1 MKKWSPSP
9 EGGGLF
15 VYNLPVKLRRVYPL
29 IIGFVVVPAAMML
42 TVGILIL
49 VFGRQKQDYVFGTL
63 ILALVATTII
73 GTIGTLVVLYRE
85 AYVSRLQT
93 DFVNK
98 VSHDLRTPLTSI
110 RMFVET
116 LQLGRIA
123 NPAQEKEALDI
134 IAAETER
141 LSILIAR
148 LLDWAR
154 MESGK
159 RSYDFRRQPLGPI
172 VDDALH
178 AVEPQRIQSAA
189 QVRRDIPDDLPLVY
203 ADRDA
208 LADALVD
215 LLQNAFKYTGADKRI
230 AVIARGVDGSVEV
243 VVEDN
248 GPGIPWVDQKR
259 IFDKFYRGKDPLER
273 SIEGSGLGL
282 SMVKHVVQAHG
293 GKVSVKSE
301 LGKGAAFKVLLPASE
316 ARKT

>member
-1 MKKWSPSP
+1 
-9 EGGGLF
+9 
-15 VYNLPVKLRRVYPL
+15 
-29 IIGFVVVPAAMML
+29 MML
-42 TVGILIL
+42 TVGILML

-116 LQLGRIA
+116 LQLGRLED
-123 NPAQEKEALDI
+123 PARQKEALDI
-134 IAAETER
+134 ISSETER
-141 LSILIAR
+141 LSALITR
-148 LLDWAR
+148 LLEWAR

-159 RSYDFRRQPLGPI
+159 RSFDFRRQAVGPI
-172 VDDALH
+172 VDDALR
-178 AVEPQRIQSAA
+178 AVEPQRIQTGA
-189 QVRRDIPDDLPLVY
+189 QVSRTLAPGLPQIYV
-203 ADRDA
+203 DRDA
-208 LADALVD
+208 IADVLVD
-215 LLQNAFKYTGADKRI
+215 LLQNAFKYTGPEKRI
-230 AVIARGVDGSVEV
+230 SVLARSAGSSVEI

-248 GPGIPWVDQKR
+248 GPGIPGADQKR

-273 SIEGSGLGL
+273 TIEGSGLGL
-282 SMVKHVVQAHG
+282 SMVKHILKAHG

-301 LGKGAAFKVLLPASE
+301 LGKGAAFTVLLPASE
-316 ARKT
+316 APRP

>member
-1 MKKWSPSP
+1 MGPSP

-15 VYNLPVKLRRVYPL
+15 VYNHPVKLRRVYPL
-29 IIGFVVVPAAMML
+29 IIGLVVVPAAMML
-42 TVGILIL
+42 TVGILML

-123 NPAQEKEALDI
+123 DPAQEKEALEI
-134 IAAETER
+134 ISAETQR
-141 LSILIAR
+141 LSVLIAR

-172 VDDALH
+172 VDDALR
-178 AVEPQRIQSAA
+178 AVEPQRIQTGAV
-189 QVRRDIPDDLPLVY
+189 VRRDVPEGLPAGL
-203 ADRDA
+203 RRSRRPGR
-208 LADALVD
+208 LARRPSPER
-215 LLQNAFKYTGADKRI
+215 LQVHRGRQAHLHLRPRRSGNAVAI
-230 AVIARGVDGSVEV
+230 V
-243 VVEDN
+243 VSDN
-248 GPGIPWVDQKR
+248 GPGIPGSDQKR

-273 SIEGSGLGL
+273 TIEGSGLGL

-301 LGKGAAFKVLLPASE
+301 LGKGAAFTVLLPASE
-316 ARKT
+316 ARRP

>member
-1 MKKWSPSP
+1 
-9 EGGGLF
+9 
-15 VYNLPVKLRRVYPL
+15 VKLRRVYPL

-63 ILALVATTII
+63 ILALVGTTIL

-123 NPAQEKEALDI
+123 DPGQRQEALDI
-134 IAAETER
+134 IAVETER
-141 LSILIAR
+141 LSVLISR

-159 RSYDFRRQPLGPI
+159 RSYDFKRQPLGPI
-172 VDDALH
+172 VTDALR
-178 AVEPQRIQSAA
+178 AVESQRIQTRA
-189 QVRRDIPDDLPLVY
+189 QVSHDVPEDLPPVY

-215 LLQNAFKYTGADKRI
+215 LLQNAFKYTGDEKRI
-230 AVIARGVDGSVEV
+230 RVSARAAGNAVAI

-248 GPGIPWVDQKR
+248 GPGIPGADQKR

-293 GKVSVKSE
+293 GRVGVKSE
-301 LGKGAAFKVLLPASE
+301 IGKGAAFTVLLPASE
-316 ARKT
+316 TRKP

>member
-1 MKKWSPSP
+1 M
-9 EGGGLF
+9 
-15 VYNLPVKLRRVYPL
+15 KLRRVYPL

-49 VFGRQKQDYVFGTL
+49 VFGRQAVDYVFGIL

-73 GTIGTLVVLYRE
+73 GTVATLVVLYRE
-85 AYVSRLQT
+85 AYLSRLQT

-116 LQLGRIA
+116 LQMGRLA
-123 NPAQEKEALDI
+123 DEAQRREALDI
-134 IAAETER
+134 IAAETAR
-141 LSILIAR
+141 LSSLISR

-159 RSYDFRRQPLGPI
+159 RTFDLRRQPLGPI
-172 VDDALH
+172 VDDALR
-178 AVEPQRIQSAA
+178 AVEPQRLQTGAE
-189 QVRRDIPDDLPLVY
+189 VRREVPGDLPPVL

-208 LADALVD
+208 LGDAFVD
-215 LLQNAFKYTGADKRI
+215 LLQNAFKYTGAEKRI
-230 AVIARGVDGSVEV
+230 AITARKAGNAVEV
-243 VVEDN
+243 VVSDN
-248 GPGIPWVDQKR
+248 GPGIPGADQKR

-282 SMVKHVVQAHG
+282 SMVKHVVEAHG
-293 GKVSVKSE
+293 GKVSVRSE
-301 LGKGAAFKVLLPASE
+301 VGKGAAFSVFLRLAE
-316 ARKT
+316 GDGT

>member
-1 MKKWSPSP
+1 
-9 EGGGLF
+9 
-15 VYNLPVKLRRVYPL
+15 VKLRRVYPL
-29 IIGFVVVPAAMML
+29 IIGLVVVPAAMML
-42 TVGILIL
+42 TVGILML

-116 LQLGRIA
+116 LQLGRLED
-123 NPAQEKEALDI
+123 PARQKEALDI
-134 IAAETER
+134 ISSETER
-141 LSILIAR
+141 LSALITR
-148 LLDWAR
+148 LLEWAR

-159 RSYDFRRQPLGPI
+159 RSFDFRRQQVGPI
-172 VDDALH
+172 VDDALR
-178 AVEPQRIQSAA
+178 AVEPQRIQTGA
-189 QVRRDIPDDLPLVY
+189 QVIRTLVPGLPQVY
-203 ADRDA
+203 VDRDA
-208 LADALVD
+208 LADVLVD
-215 LLQNAFKYTGADKRI
+215 LLQNAFKYTGPEKHI
-230 AVIARGVDGSVEV
+230 SVLARAAGPSVEI

-248 GPGIPWVDQKR
+248 GPGIPGADQKR

-273 SIEGSGLGL
+273 TIEGSGLGL
-282 SMVKHVVQAHG
+282 SMVKHILKAHG

-301 LGKGAAFKVLLPASE
+301 LGKGAAFTVLLPASE
-316 ARKT
+316 ERWP

>member
-1 MKKWSPSP
+1 
-9 EGGGLF
+9 
-15 VYNLPVKLRRVYPL
+15 VKLRRVYPL
-29 IIGFVVVPAAMML
+29 IIGLVVVPAAMML
-42 TVGILIL
+42 TVGILML

-116 LQLGRIA
+116 LQLGRLED
-123 NPAQEKEALDI
+123 PARQKEALDI
-134 IAAETER
+134 ISSETER
-141 LSILIAR
+141 LSALITR
-148 LLDWAR
+148 LLEWAR

-159 RSYDFRRQPLGPI
+159 RSFDFRRQQVGPI
-172 VDDALH
+172 VDDALR
-178 AVEPQRIQSAA
+178 AVEPQRIQTGA
-189 QVRRDIPDDLPLVY
+189 QVIRTLVPGLPQVY
-203 ADRDA
+203 VDRDA
-208 LADALVD
+208 LADVLVD
-215 LLQNAFKYTGADKRI
+215 LLQNAFKYTGPEKRI
-230 AVIARGVDGSVEV
+230 SVLARSTGPSVEI

-248 GPGIPWVDQKR
+248 GPGIPGADQKR

-273 SIEGSGLGL
+273 TIEGSGLGL
-282 SMVKHVVQAHG
+282 SMVKHILKAHG

-301 LGKGAAFKVLLPASE
+301 LGKGAAFTVLLPASDE
-316 ARKT
+316 RRP

>member
-1 MKKWSPSP
+1 
-9 EGGGLF
+9 
-15 VYNLPVKLRRVYPL
+15 VKLRRVYPL

-63 ILALVATTII
+63 IVALVGTTIL

-123 NPAQEKEALDI
+123 DPAQQKEALEI
-134 IAAETER
+134 ISTETQR
-141 LSILIAR
+141 LSVLISR

-159 RSYDFRRQPLGPI
+159 RSYDFRRQPLGPV
-172 VDDALH
+172 VDDALR
-178 AVEPQRIQSAA
+178 AVESQRIQTGAA
-189 QVRRDIPDDLPLVY
+189 VHRDVPEDLPLVY

-215 LLQNAFKYTGADKRI
+215 LLQNAFKYTGDDKRI
-230 AVIARGVDGSVEV
+230 SVAARGAGGSVEV
-243 VVEDN
+243 VVSDN
-248 GPGIPWVDQKR
+248 GPGIPGADQKR

-273 SIEGSGLGL
+273 TIEGSGLGL

-293 GKVSVKSE
+293 GRVSVKSE
-301 LGKGAAFKVLLPASE
+301 LGKGAAFTVLLPASE
-316 ARKT
+316 ARRP

>member
-1 MKKWSPSP
+1 M
-9 EGGGLF
+9 
-15 VYNLPVKLRRVYPL
+15 KLRRVYPL
-29 IIGFVVVPAAMML
+29 IIGLVVVPAAMML
-42 TVGILIL
+42 TVGILML

-123 NPAQEKEALDI
+123 DPAQEKEALEI
-134 IAAETER
+134 ISAETQR
-141 LSILIAR
+141 LSVLIAR

-172 VDDALH
+172 VDDALR
-178 AVEPQRIQSAA
+178 AVEPQRIQTGAV
-189 QVRRDIPDDLPLVY
+189 VRRDLPEGLPQVY

-208 LADALVD
+208 LADSLVD
-215 LLQNAFKYTGADKRI
+215 LLQNAFKYTGDDKRI
-230 AVIARGVDGSVEV
+230 SISAEGSGNAVAIV
-243 VVEDN
+243 VADN
-248 GPGIPWVDQKR
+248 GPGIPGSDQKR

-273 SIEGSGLGL
+273 TIEGSGLGL

-293 GKVSVKSE
+293 GRVGVKSE
-301 LGKGAAFKVLLPASE
+301 LGKGAAFTVLLPASE
-316 ARKT
+316 ARKP

>member
-1 MKKWSPSP
+1 M
-9 EGGGLF
+9 
-15 VYNLPVKLRRVYPL
+15 KLRRLYPL

-49 VFGRQKQDYVFGTL
+49 VFGRQAQDYVFGTL

-116 LQLGRIA
+116 LQLDRIA
-123 NPAQEKEALDI
+123 DPAQRKEALDI
-134 IAAETER
+134 ISAETQR
-141 LSILIAR
+141 LSQLITR

-159 RSYDFRRQPLGPI
+159 RSFDLSPQPLGPV
-172 VDDALH
+172 VDDALR
-178 AVEPQRIQSAA
+178 AVEPQRVQSGADL
-189 QVRRDIPDDLPLVY
+189 RREIPDDLPWVL

-208 LADALVD
+208 LGDALVD
-215 LLQNAFKYTGADKRI
+215 LLQNAFKYTGPDKRI
-230 AVIARGVDGSVEV
+230 SVSARAAGNAVEV

-248 GPGIPWVDQKR
+248 GPGIPGSDQKR
-259 IFDKFYRGKDPLER
+259 IFDKFYRGKDPLDR

-293 GKVSVKSE
+293 GKVGVRSE
-301 LGKGAAFKVLLPASE
+301 LGKGAAFTVLLPMAE
-316 ARKT
+316 ARKP

>member
-1 MKKWSPSP
+1 M
-9 EGGGLF
+9 
-15 VYNLPVKLRRVYPL
+15 KLRRVYPL
-29 IIGFVVVPAAMML
+29 IIGLVVVPAAMML
-42 TVGILIL
+42 TVGILML

-116 LQLGRIA
+116 LQLGRLED
-123 NPAQEKEALDI
+123 PARQKEALDI
-134 IAAETER
+134 ISSETER
-141 LSILIAR
+141 LSALITR
-148 LLDWAR
+148 LLEWAR

-159 RSYDFRRQPLGPI
+159 RSFDFRRQQVGPI
-172 VDDALH
+172 VDDALR
-178 AVEPQRIQSAA
+178 AVEPQRIQTGA
-189 QVRRDIPDDLPLVY
+189 QVIRTLVPGLPQVY
-203 ADRDA
+203 VDRDA
-208 LADALVD
+208 LADVLVD
-215 LLQNAFKYTGADKRI
+215 LLQNAFKYTGPEKRI
-230 AVIARGVDGSVEV
+230 SVLARSTGPSVEI

-248 GPGIPWVDQKR
+248 GPGIPGSDQKR

-273 SIEGSGLGL
+273 TIEGGGLGL
-282 SMVKHVVQAHG
+282 SMVKHILKAHG

-301 LGKGAAFKVLLPASE
+301 LGKGAAFTVLLPASDE
-316 ARKT
+316 RRP

>member
-1 MKKWSPSP
+1 M
-9 EGGGLF
+9 
-15 VYNLPVKLRRVYPL
+15 KLRRVYPL
-29 IIGFVVVPAAMML
+29 IIGLVVVPAAMML
-42 TVGILIL
+42 TVGILML

-116 LQLGRIA
+116 LQLGRLED
-123 NPAQEKEALDI
+123 PARQKEALDI
-134 IAAETER
+134 ISSETER
-141 LSILIAR
+141 LSALITR
-148 LLDWAR
+148 LLEWAR

-159 RSYDFRRQPLGPI
+159 RSFDFRRQPVGPI
-172 VDDALH
+172 VDDALR
-178 AVEPQRIQSAA
+178 AVEPQRLQTGA
-189 QVRRDIPDDLPLVY
+189 QVIRTLAPGLPQIYV
-203 ADRDA
+203 DRDA
-208 LADALVD
+208 LADVLVD
-215 LLQNAFKYTGADKRI
+215 LLQNAFKYTGPEKRI
-230 AVIARGVDGSVEV
+230 SVLARSTGPSVEI

-248 GPGIPWVDQKR
+248 GPGIPGADQKR

-273 SIEGSGLGL
+273 TIEGSGLGL
-282 SMVKHVVQAHG
+282 SMVKHILKAHG

-301 LGKGAAFKVLLPASE
+301 LGKGAAFTVLLPASE
-316 ARKT
+316 ERWP

>member
-1 MKKWSPSP
+1 
-9 EGGGLF
+9 
-15 VYNLPVKLRRVYPL
+15 VKLRRVYPL
-29 IIGFVVVPAAMML
+29 IIGLVVVPAAMML
-42 TVGILIL
+42 TVGILML

-116 LQLGRIA
+116 LQLGRLED
-123 NPAQEKEALDI
+123 PARQKEALDI
-134 IAAETER
+134 ISSETER
-141 LSILIAR
+141 LSALITR
-148 LLDWAR
+148 LLEWAR

-159 RSYDFRRQPLGPI
+159 RSFDFRRQQVGPI
-172 VDDALH
+172 VDDALR
-178 AVEPQRIQSAA
+178 AVEPQRIQTGA
-189 QVRRDIPDDLPLVY
+189 QVIRTLVPGLPQVY
-203 ADRDA
+203 VDRDA
-208 LADALVD
+208 LADVLVD
-215 LLQNAFKYTGADKRI
+215 LLQNAFKYTGPEKRI
-230 AVIARGVDGSVEV
+230 SVLARSTGPSVEI

-248 GPGIPWVDQKR
+248 GPGIPGSDQKR

-273 SIEGSGLGL
+273 TIEGSGLGL
-282 SMVKHVVQAHG
+282 SMVKHILKAHG

-301 LGKGAAFKVLLPASE
+301 LGKGAAFTVLLPASDE
-316 ARKT
+316 RRP

>member
-1 MKKWSPSP
+1 M
-9 EGGGLF
+9 
-15 VYNLPVKLRRVYPL
+15 KLRRVYPL
-29 IIGFVVVPAAMML
+29 IIGLVVVPAAMML
-42 TVGILIL
+42 TVGILML

-116 LQLGRIA
+116 LQLGRLED
-123 NPAQEKEALDI
+123 PARQKEALDI
-134 IAAETER
+134 ISSETER
-141 LSILIAR
+141 LSALITR

-159 RSYDFRRQPLGPI
+159 RSFDFRRQPVGPI
-172 VDDALH
+172 VDDALR
-178 AVEPQRIQSAA
+178 AVEPQRIQTGA
-189 QVRRDIPDDLPLVY
+189 QVSHTIAPGLPQIYV
-203 ADRDA
+203 DRDA
-208 LADALVD
+208 LSDVLVD
-215 LLQNAFKYTGADKRI
+215 LLQNAFKYTGPEKRI
-230 AVIARGVDGSVEV
+230 SVLARAAGPAVEI

-248 GPGIPWVDQKR
+248 GPGIPGADQKR

-273 SIEGSGLGL
+273 TIEGSGLGL
-282 SMVKHVVQAHG
+282 SMVKHILKAHG
-293 GKVSVKSE
+293 GKVSVRSE
-301 LGKGAAFKVLLPASE
+301 LGKGAAFTVLLPAAE
-316 ARKT
+316 VPQP

>member
-1 MKKWSPSP
+1 L
-9 EGGGLF
+9 G
-15 VYNLPVKLRRVYPL
+15 YHAHVKLRRVYPL

-63 ILALVATTII
+63 IVALVGTTIL

-123 NPAQEKEALDI
+123 DPAQQKEALEI
-134 IAAETER
+134 ISTETQR
-141 LSILIAR
+141 LSVLISR

-159 RSYDFRRQPLGPI
+159 RSYDFRRQPLGPV
-172 VDDALH
+172 VDDALR
-178 AVEPQRIQSAA
+178 AVESQRIQTGAA
-189 QVRRDIPDDLPLVY
+189 VHRDVPEDLPLVY

-215 LLQNAFKYTGADKRI
+215 LLQNAFKYTGDDKRI
-230 AVIARGVDGSVEV
+230 AVAARGAGGSVEIV
-243 VVEDN
+243 VSDN
-248 GPGIPWVDQKR
+248 GPGIPGADQKR

-273 SIEGSGLGL
+273 TIEGSGLGL

-301 LGKGAAFKVLLPASE
+301 LGKGAAFTVLLPASE
-316 ARKT
+316 ARRP

>member
-1 MKKWSPSP
+1 M
-9 EGGGLF
+9 
-15 VYNLPVKLRRVYPL
+15 KLRRVYPL
-29 IIGFVVVPAAMML
+29 IIGLVVVPAAMML

-49 VFGRQKQDYVFGTL
+49 VFGRQAQDYVFGTL

-123 NPAQEKEALDI
+123 DPAQQREALDI
-134 IAAETER
+134 IAAESER
-141 LSILIAR
+141 LSGLIAR

-159 RSYDFRRQPLGPI
+159 RTFDLRRQPLGPV
-172 VDDALH
+172 VDDAMR
-178 AVEPQRIQSAA
+178 AVEPLRVQTGADL
-189 QVRRDIPDDLPLVY
+189 RRELAPGLPEVV
-203 ADRDA
+203 ADRHALCDA
-208 LADALVD
+208 IVD
-215 LLQNAFKYTGADKRI
+215 LLQNAFKYTGPDKRI
-230 AVIARGVDGSVEV
+230 VLTARAAGNAIEI

-248 GPGIPWVDQKR
+248 GPGIPGSDQKR
-259 IFDKFYRGKDPLER
+259 IFDKFYRGKDPLDR
-273 SIEGSGLGL
+273 SLEGSGLGL
-282 SMVKHVVQAHG
+282 AMVKHVVRAHG
-293 GKVSVKSE
+293 GRVGVRSE
-301 LGKGAAFKVLLPASE
+301 LGKGAAFTILLPVADG
-316 ARKT
+316 RTP

>member
-1 MKKWSPSP
+1 M
-9 EGGGLF
+9 
-15 VYNLPVKLRRVYPL
+15 KLRRVYPL
-29 IIGFVVVPAAMML
+29 IIGLVVVPAAMML
-42 TVGILIL
+42 TVGILML

-116 LQLGRIA
+116 LQLGRLED
-123 NPAQEKEALDI
+123 PARQKEALDI
-134 IAAETER
+134 ISSETER
-141 LSILIAR
+141 LSALITR
-148 LLDWAR
+148 LLEWAR

-159 RSYDFRRQPLGPI
+159 RSFDFRRQQVGPI
-172 VDDALH
+172 VDDALR
-178 AVEPQRIQSAA
+178 AVEPQRIQTGA
-189 QVRRDIPDDLPLVY
+189 QVIRTLVPGLPQVY
-203 ADRDA
+203 VDRDA
-208 LADALVD
+208 LADVLVD
-215 LLQNAFKYTGADKRI
+215 LLQNAFKYTGPEKRI
-230 AVIARGVDGSVEV
+230 SVLARSTGPSVEI

-248 GPGIPWVDQKR
+248 GPGIPGADQKR

-273 SIEGSGLGL
+273 TIEGSGLGL
-282 SMVKHVVQAHG
+282 SMVKHILKAHG

-301 LGKGAAFKVLLPASE
+301 LGKGAAFTVLLPASDE
-316 ARKT
+316 RRP

>member
-1 MKKWSPSP
+1 M
-9 EGGGLF
+9 
-15 VYNLPVKLRRVYPL
+15 KLRRVYPL
-29 IIGFVVVPAAMML
+29 IIGLVVVPAAMML
-42 TVGILIL
+42 TVGILML

-63 ILALVATTII
+63 ILALVATTIL

-123 NPAQEKEALDI
+123 DPAQEKEALEI
-134 IAAETER
+134 ISAETQR
-141 LSILIAR
+141 LSVLIAR

-172 VDDALH
+172 VDDALR
-178 AVEPQRIQSAA
+178 AVEPQRIQTGAV
-189 QVRRDIPDDLPLVY
+189 VRRDLPEGLPQVY

-208 LADALVD
+208 LADSLVD
-215 LLQNAFKYTGADKRI
+215 LLQNAFKYTGDDKRI
-230 AVIARGVDGSVEV
+230 SISAEGSGNAVAIV
-243 VVEDN
+243 VADN
-248 GPGIPWVDQKR
+248 GPGIPGSDQKR

-273 SIEGSGLGL
+273 TIEGSGLGL

-293 GKVSVKSE
+293 GRVGVKSE
-301 LGKGAAFKVLLPASE
+301 LGKGAAFTVLLPASE
-316 ARKT
+316 ARKP

>member
-1 MKKWSPSP
+1 M
-9 EGGGLF
+9 
-15 VYNLPVKLRRVYPL
+15 KLRRVYPL

-63 ILALVATTII
+63 ILALVGTTIL

-123 NPAQEKEALDI
+123 DPAQEKEALEI
-134 IAAETER
+134 ISAETQR
-141 LSILIAR
+141 LSVLIAR

-172 VDDALH
+172 VDDALR
-178 AVEPQRIQSAA
+178 AVEPQRIQTGAV
-189 QVRRDIPDDLPLVY
+189 VRRDLPEGLPQVY

-208 LADALVD
+208 LADSLVD
-215 LLQNAFKYTGADKRI
+215 LLQNAFKYTGDDKRI
-230 AVIARGVDGSVEV
+230 SISAEGSGNAVAIV
-243 VVEDN
+243 VADN
-248 GPGIPWVDQKR
+248 GPGIPGSDQKR

-273 SIEGSGLGL
+273 TIEGSGLGL

-293 GKVSVKSE
+293 GRVGVKSE
-301 LGKGAAFKVLLPASE
+301 LGKGAAFTVLLPASE
-316 ARKT
+316 ARKP

>member
-9 EGGGLF
+9 QGGGLF

-116 LQLGRIA
+116 LQLGRIED
-123 NPAQEKEALDI
+123 PAQETEALDI
-134 IAAETER
+134 ISAETER
-141 LSILIAR
+141 LSALIAR

-159 RSYDFRRQPLGPI
+159 RSYDFRRQPVGPI
-172 VDDALH
+172 VDDALR
-178 AVEPQRIQSAA
+178 AVEPQRIQTGA
-189 QVRRDIPDDLPLVY
+189 QVRRDVPDDLPQVY
-203 ADRDA
+203 VDRDA

-215 LLQNAFKYTGADKRI
+215 LLQNAFKYTGPDKRI
-230 AVIARGVDGSVEV
+230 AVLAPRRRRTRWRSWWRTTARASPAPTRSASSTSSTGARTPSSAPSRAAASGS
-243 VVEDN
+243 
-248 GPGIPWVDQKR
+248 PW
-259 IFDKFYRGKDPLER
+259 
-273 SIEGSGLGL
+273 
-282 SMVKHVVQAHG
+282 
-293 GKVSVKSE
+293 
-301 LGKGAAFKVLLPASE
+301 
-316 ARKT
+316 